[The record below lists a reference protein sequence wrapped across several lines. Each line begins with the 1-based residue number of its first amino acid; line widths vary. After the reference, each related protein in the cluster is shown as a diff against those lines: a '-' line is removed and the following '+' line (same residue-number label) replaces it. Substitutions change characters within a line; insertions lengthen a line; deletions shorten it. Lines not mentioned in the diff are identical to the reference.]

1 MSTRRER
8 KVQYAALPFRP
19 GPHGIEILLITS
31 RETKRWVI
39 PKGWPMK
46 GKAPHE
52 AAQIEAHEEAGLD
65 GWIAQRPVGSYRYAK
80 RLKSGKDRQVQVAV
94 FPLRVTLEGD
104 DWPEKEQ
111 RVRRWGPPAEAAAL
125 VVEPELKVLI
135 MAFGR
140 VRLDDLELEGPIDTP

>member
-1 MSTRRER
+1 LSKRRER

-19 GPHGIEILLITS
+19 GPHGLELLLVTS
-31 RETKRWVI
+31 RETRRWVI

-52 AAQIEAHEEAGLD
+52 AARIEAQEEAGLE
-65 GWIAQRPVGSYRYAK
+65 GQIAQVPVGTYRYDK
-80 RLKSGKDRQVQVAV
+80 RLKSGKTRNIKVEV
-94 FPLRVTLEGD
+94 FPLRVTHEGD

-125 VVEPELKVLI
+125 VVEPELKALI
-135 MAFGR
+135 MVFGR
-140 VRLDDLELEGPIDTP
+140 VWLDDPQELAPIAGA

>member
-1 MSTRRER
+1 LTKRRER

-19 GPHGIEILLITS
+19 GSHGVEILLITS
-31 RETKRWVI
+31 RETRRWVI

-52 AAQIEAHEEAGLD
+52 AAAIEAHEEAGLD
-65 GWIAQRPVGSYRYAK
+65 GQVASRAIGTFRYAK
-80 RLKSGKDRQVQVAV
+80 RLKSGKERPVEVTV
-94 FPLRVTLEGD
+94 FPLRVTHEGD

-125 VVEPELKVLI
+125 VIEPELKALI

-140 VRLDDLELEGPIDTP
+140 LRLDEADFGESIQPA